1 MGQPV
6 CLAGRAQAA
15 ARLAVGVC
23 LDLLEGSLLRTS
35 VCVGTC
41 SWVLR
46 GSAVRPRCPEVQVQ
60 AKSPDVR
67 AVERTFFQ

>member
-1 MGQPV
+1 MV
-6 CLAGRAQAA
+6 S
-15 ARLAVGVC
+15 LAVGVC
-23 LDLLEGSLLRTS
+23 SGLLEGSLLRTS

-41 SWVLR
+41 TWGLR
-46 GSAVRPRCPEVQVQ
+46 GSAVKPRCPQVQVQ